1 MNLDLDVREI
11 QAQVERLRDMPQLM
25 RYPLATALTRTA
37 VQVKA
42 AQQAEMR
49 DSFDRP
55 TPYTLGAIFMTPAT
69 AASMVATVGVK
80 DQASGG
86 RAPLAWLRWQIYG
99 GLRRLTGFE
108 RALVRA
114 GAMDGGDRSVPAAYA
129 KLDAFGN
136 LSRGQMAQVLSQ
148 LRVETGR
155 LGSSRTLPTFV
166 FGDSKAD
173 RNRKRN
179 AMVSQYRRAGGEF
192 LALPYGR
199 GKLKPG
205 LYLIDRFNRKDV
217 QPVLRFVSKAAY
229 QPGLYD
235 FFGSARY
242 VIDRELQP
250 QVSRAV
256 GEFSSRLLVPG
267 AKVQP

>member
-42 AQQAEMR
+42 AQAAEMR

-108 RALVRA
+108 KALVRA

-155 LGSSRTLPTFV
+155 LGSTRTMPTFS
-166 FGDSKAD
+166 FNDSKRE
-173 RNRKRN
+173 RNRKRT
-179 AMVSQYRRAGGEF
+179 AIVGQFRRAGGQY

-205 LYLIDRFNRKDV
+205 LYLVDRFNSRDV
-217 QPVLRFVSKAAY
+217 MPVLIYVSKAQY
-229 QPGLYD
+229 EPERYD
-235 FFGSARY
+235 FFGSARF
-242 VIDRELQP
+242 VIDKELQQ
-250 QVSRAV
+250 QVARAI
-256 GEFSSRLLVPG
+256 GESSARLMAPRARVAP
-267 AKVQP
+267 

>member
-108 RALVRA
+108 KALINSCFIFESSMRSCGRFGPATLGPTVERSSA
-114 GAMDGGDRSVPAAYA
+114 RSVEYSISP
-129 KLDAFGN
+129 FCGMPQ
-136 LSRGQMAQVLSQ
+136 R
-148 LRVETGR
+148 
-155 LGSSRTLPTFV
+155 PC
-166 FGDSKAD
+166 
-173 RNRKRN
+173 
-179 AMVSQYRRAGGEF
+179 
-192 LALPYGR
+192 AL
-199 GKLKPG
+199 
-205 LYLIDRFNRKDV
+205 
-217 QPVLRFVSKAAY
+217 
-229 QPGLYD
+229 
-235 FFGSARY
+235 
-242 VIDRELQP
+242 
-250 QVSRAV
+250 
-256 GEFSSRLLVPG
+256 
-267 AKVQP
+267 